1 MANRNQDYISILRQ
15 EAKALWDA
23 VNTLEGLQKE
33 WTALDYSATLEAG
46 EGENI
51 KQGRADIGA
60 VVFDTTNAIRAL
72 LDGGHATNLAKL
84 L

>member
-1 MANRNQDYISILRQ
+1 MSNRNQDYISIVRR
-15 EAKALWDA
+15 EAAALWDA

-33 WTALDYSATLEAG
+33 WNALDYSTTLEAG

-72 LDGGHATNLAKL
+72 FDSGHSTNLAKL